1 MSTKEPEPGFAS
13 RWSRLKQQGRED
25 EPDEAPPADAGAP
38 APQEDTRTDNEV
50 LEELGL
56 PDPDSLK
63 PGDDIKGFMAKAV
76 PARLRNR
83 ALRKLWISNPVL
95 ANLDE
100 LVDYG
105 EDFTDATTV
114 IENLQTAYQVGKGW
128 ADKIVETPKPLVRD
142 EATEADDKADSEPA
156 SDEQIALGDGAS
168 ETGAHDD
175 KASGAQDTPEDVG
188 SGAAPPILTDDA
200 PPPIP
205 RKRMRFRV
213 AED

>member
-1 MSTKEPEPGFAS
+1 MSTKDPEPGFAS
-13 RWSRLKQQGRED
+13 RWSRLKQEAREE
-25 EPDEAPPADAGAP
+25 EPGETPPAEADAP
-38 APQEDTRTDNEV
+38 APQEDARTDAEV

-63 PGDDIKGFMAKAV
+63 PGDDIRGFMAKAV

-105 EDFTDATTV
+105 EDYTDAATV
-114 IENLQTAYQVGKGW
+114 LENLQTAYQVGKGW
-128 ADKIVETPKPLVRD
+128 ADKFVETPKSPAHAESTEP
-142 EATEADDKADSEPA
+142 EASAEPA
-156 SDEQIALGDGAS
+156 SDEQVAS
-168 ETGAHDD
+168 GEDAPETAAPDD
-175 KASGAQDTPEDVG
+175 EASGAQGRRVEAGSDV
-188 SGAAPPILTDDA
+188 APPVIAADA
-200 PPPIP
+200 PPLIP
-205 RKRMRFRV
+205 RKRMRFRI